1 MTSAILHLILA
12 LLSFAGGLV
21 IHTVWAKH
29 RIKEQ
34 YIKRLSSFFFLFV
47 FCHLSFSLPYLIYP
61 DNLRVL
67 AWGYNFAVAF
77 MFLSIIFLWKMV
89 FEILCL
95 SQRKIRLMTFILLL
109 LILVTIFIQ
118 IFNMRLPTILNN
130 GFIIWNGNLISGT
143 IISLHIIFLVILWIY
158 ILLKNW
164 PQEITFIEKLKSVL
178 ITSGAVLMGSSFI
191 YYIAYNYTMVLLSFI
206 FVFLGT
212 TIFIIPFLI
221 PKKREIQ

>member
-34 YIKRLSSFFFLFV
+34 YIKRLSSFFFLFT
-47 FCHLSFSLPYLIYP
+47 FCHLSFGLPYLIYQ

-67 AWGYNFAVAF
+67 AWGYNFAIAF
-77 MFLSIIFLWKMV
+77 MFLSVIFIWKMV
-89 FEILCL
+89 FEILCF
-95 SQRKIRLMTFILLL
+95 SAQKIRSM
-109 LILVTIFIQ
+109 TIFFLFLALITVLVQ
-118 IFNMRLPTILNN
+118 IFNMRLPTIFHN

-164 PQEITFIEKLKSVL
+164 PKEITFIEKLKSVL
-178 ITSGAVLMGSSFI
+178 ITIGAILMGSSFI